1 MRTMA
6 VWADLEVFED
16 GGRYFAVYD
25 AGSHQVA
32 WRKDEISVVD
42 AQLAATGR
50 EGALEMLWRLQ
61 GRLIKE
67 GVDPYRSNFIRP

>member
-6 VWADLEVFED
+6 VWADLEVFEES
-16 GGRYFAVYD
+16 GRYFAVYD

-32 WRKDEISVVD
+32 WRKDEISIVD
-42 AQLAATGR
+42 AELASTGR

-61 GRLIKE
+61 KRLMRE
-67 GVDPYRSNFIRP
+67 GVDPYRSNFTKP